1 MVVMGSDSVG
11 SDKYLV
17 AIDQLA
23 QKIWKSY
30 PEIADICVEDAKYFR
45 SVVLK
50 KGLSE
55 HYENIGQ
62 ARSFCWYDSRMPIM
76 AINRKSWLNTELF
89 GQSPSKDEITR
100 LRVASAPKII
110 RWLTPELTRM
120 HIDEVKSLTKLH
132 IEMIRKE
139 LNDLFD
145 KAHAEDDGDSPYA
158 YFHYD
163 GDFDNIN
170 EDELHD
176 AWLHKGF
183 SAMKL
188 DGAGWF
194 DSGPSIEPWHLND
207 NSDWAFEVVAQNVQA
222 PYTIR
227 KSIREY
233 VHAIDKIQNSNH
245 DLKLAEIS
253 IRDAINVIQ
262 TEFLLP
268 LRFDIYNYEAPINIG
283 YLHNEAAYWSKYMAS
298 AYHIPG
304 PKTIWQEFPIEN
316 NLDDFIEIKSRFIS
330 WARDKAKKAFPDN
343 NSELPE
349 IDLDEWADD
358 IRDIGDA
365 VHQDEWILRELS
377 IFNEFKNSLIYLEA
391 KEGQVSGN
399 SAHEFLY
406 PNAIAESTPVA
417 KDPLEKLNKLSG
429 MEPVKKYLKKIVDLN
444 EINIKRKEQGLPVT
458 SFNKH
463 LVLTGNPGT
472 GKTTVA
478 RLIGEIYK
486 DLGILSKGHFIE
498 AGQDDL
504 VAEYTGQTA
513 KKTAKI
519 INNAKGG
526 VLFIDEAYS
535 LAGKG
540 KGGFGAESIEVLV
553 KEMENLRDDFVLIVA
568 GYQAEMENFLNS
580 NEGLRSRFS
589 EKITL
594 PDMPNDQLEKIA
606 LDLLQNDKYKLD
618 QEAKSKLSKA
628 ISSIPRG
635 KGFANARVARQL
647 VENIKM
653 NQASRLIKDKKS
665 ELNVIE
671 SGDIPLHGQI
681 ILDSETKNSNKLR
694 LENALKELDKLT
706 GLENIKSEIKTI
718 VSMARIARLKQEQGQ
733 KAKPII
739 GHFVFSGNPGTGKTT
754 VAKILGEIFAA
765 LGLLPSGHTVEVGRV
780 DLVGEYLGQTAP
792 KVKSKVEAAMGGVL
806 FIDEAYSLQ
815 SKNEKEIYGKEA
827 IDTLVQLMENH
838 RDNFVVIMAGYK
850 QEMEDLINVNSG
862 LKSRITY
869 HLDFKDYDA
878 SESKKILLDLIAK
891 NELLVGE
898 DFLAQAKKV
907 INLLI
912 KQPGFSNAR
921 TIRELFEYTQKKQA
935 VRLSS
940 MDSVRISFDALKM
953 LEPEDLPSESNF
965 KIAPKTPIGFI

>member
-1 MVVMGSDSVG
+1 
-11 SDKYLV
+11 
-17 AIDQLA
+17 
-23 QKIWKSY
+23 
-30 PEIADICVEDAKYFR
+30 
-45 SVVLK
+45 
-50 KGLSE
+50 
-55 HYENIGQ
+55 
-62 ARSFCWYDSRMPIM
+62 
-76 AINRKSWLNTELF
+76 
-89 GQSPSKDEITR
+89 
-100 LRVASAPKII
+100 
-110 RWLTPELTRM
+110 
-120 HIDEVKSLTKLH
+120 
-132 IEMIRKE
+132 
-139 LNDLFD
+139 
-145 KAHAEDDGDSPYA
+145 
-158 YFHYD
+158 
-163 GDFDNIN
+163 
-170 EDELHD
+170 
-176 AWLHKGF
+176 
-183 SAMKL
+183 
-188 DGAGWF
+188 
-194 DSGPSIEPWHLND
+194 
-207 NSDWAFEVVAQNVQA
+207 
-222 PYTIR
+222 
-227 KSIREY
+227 
-233 VHAIDKIQNSNH
+233 
-245 DLKLAEIS
+245 
-253 IRDAINVIQ
+253 
-262 TEFLLP
+262 
-268 LRFDIYNYEAPINIG
+268 
-283 YLHNEAAYWSKYMAS
+283 
-298 AYHIPG
+298 
-304 PKTIWQEFPIEN
+304 
-316 NLDDFIEIKSRFIS
+316 
-330 WARDKAKKAFPDN
+330 
-343 NSELPE
+343 
-349 IDLDEWADD
+349 
-358 IRDIGDA
+358 
-365 VHQDEWILRELS
+365 
-377 IFNEFKNSLIYLEA
+377 
-391 KEGQVSGN
+391 
-399 SAHEFLY
+399 
-406 PNAIAESTPVA
+406 
-417 KDPLEKLNKLSG
+417 
-429 MEPVKKYLKKIVDLN
+429 
-444 EINIKRKEQGLPVT
+444 
-458 SFNKH
+458 
-463 LVLTGNPGT
+463 
-472 GKTTVA
+472 
-478 RLIGEIYK
+478 
-486 DLGILSKGHFIE
+486 
-498 AGQDDL
+498 
-504 VAEYTGQTA
+504 
-513 KKTAKI
+513 
-519 INNAKGG
+519 
-526 VLFIDEAYS
+526 

-606 LDLLQNDKYKLD
+606 LDLLHNDKYKLD
-618 QEAKSKLSKA
+618 KEAIIKLSKA

-653 NQASRLIKDKKS
+653 NQATRLVKDKKS

-671 SGDIPLHGQI
+671 SVDIPLHGQI
-681 ILDSETKNSNKLR
+681 ILDSETKNDNKLR
-694 LENALKELDKLT
+694 LENALKELEKLT

-869 HLDFKDYDA
+869 HLEFKDYDA
-878 SESKKILLDLIAK
+878 YESKKILLDLIGK

-921 TIRELFEYTQKKQA
+921 TMRELFEYAQKKQA